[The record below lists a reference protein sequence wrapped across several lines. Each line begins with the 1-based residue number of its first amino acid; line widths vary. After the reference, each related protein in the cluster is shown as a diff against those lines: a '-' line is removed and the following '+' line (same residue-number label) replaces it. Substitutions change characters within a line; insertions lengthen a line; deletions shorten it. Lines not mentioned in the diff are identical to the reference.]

1 LWRTNKATVRESIGV
16 STDKQWIYAKTMN
29 DVIVKFSASRS
40 NPDSIYRIDCKYGYD
55 HVPSMLI
62 PANDLMLTGTKNGI
76 IYAVSQNDNTMKWAY
91 KIDNSMVHTVQV
103 SNKKTLFASTMDGKV
118 VRLNW

>member
-1 LWRTNKATVRESIGV
+1 
-16 STDKQWIYAKTMN
+16 
-29 DVIVKFSASRS
+29 
-40 NPDSIYRIDCKYGYD
+40 
-55 HVPSMLI
+55 
-62 PANDLMLTGTKNGI
+62 MLTGTKNGV